1 MRKSSVFSLVAASA
15 CSLALVLSGCGS
27 SGGSSSESS
36 KPSTN
41 ASNASTTD
49 KMISVY
55 GAEPAKPLIPSDTIE
70 TGGGN
75 PLDMLFAMLVR
86 FDSKG
91 KAVNEVAKEIKPNA
105 DMTQYKITLN
115 SGWKFSDGSPVTAQS
130 FTKAW
135 SWGANINNA
144 QLASSFYGV
153 IKGFDELQ
161 AKGVDPNA
169 QLSGLKVIDDHT
181 FTVDLTD
188 PSSTFPI
195 QVGISAFAPLPES
208 FYKDTKAFGEKPVS
222 NGPYKFQS
230 WEHNKA
236 IKMVKNPDYKGGVEV
251 KNGGIEFR
259 VYTDTEAAFAD
270 VQAGNL
276 DVLDTIPSSA
286 MKTFQSDATIQAINQ
301 PGSAFQNFTIPTYM
315 KHFGQDQE
323 GKLRRQA
330 ISMAIDRPQ
339 MLDKVLAKTGQPATD
354 FIAPPIPGYSSSLK
368 GSDVLKYNP
377 TKAKD
382 LWAQANKISPWTDN
396 DVFKMAYNAD
406 GGHKDIY
413 DAFANSIKNSLGI
426 KAEGNPLPTFKEF
439 RNNVSD
445 RKFTDSAFRS
455 GWQPDYPSP
464 ENYLQP
470 LYTTSAADGNG
481 SNDGDYK
488 NPKFDELVKKGSA
501 AKTTAEANKL
511 FQQAE
516 EILLQDLPVIP
527 LYYSNA
533 KGAANK
539 AIKGFA
545 FNWKNVPAYAQLT
558 K

>member
-1 MRKSSVFSLVAASA
+1 MKKSSMFSLVAASA
-15 CSLALVLSGCGS
+15 CSLALVLSGCGGAGDS
-27 SGGSSSESS
+27 NDSS
-36 KPSTN
+36 KPSSD
-41 ASNASTTD
+41 AKNASTTD
-49 KMISVY
+49 AIMSVF

-75 PLDMLFAMLVR
+75 PLDLMFAELVR
-86 FDSKG
+86 YDVDG
-91 KAVNEVAKEIKPNA
+91 KVVNEVAKDIKPNA
-105 DMTQYKITLN
+105 DMTQYKITIKD
-115 SGWKFSDGSPVTAQS
+115 GWKFSDGTPVTAKS

-144 QLASSFYGV
+144 QLASSFYGN

-161 AKGVDPNA
+161 TKGVAADA
-169 QLSGLKVIDDHT
+169 ELSGLKVVDDHT

-195 QVGISAFAPLPES
+195 QVGITAFAPLPEA
-208 FYKDTKAFGEKPVS
+208 FYKDTKAFGEKPIS
-222 NGPYKFQS
+222 NGPYKLQS

-236 IKMVKNPDYKGGVEV
+236 IKLVKNPEYKGGVKV

-259 VYTDTEAAFAD
+259 AYTDTEPAFAD

-286 MKTFQSDATIQAINQ
+286 IKTFQSDQTIQAINK
-301 PGSAFQNFTIPTYM
+301 PGSVFQNFTIPTYM
-315 KHFGQDQE
+315 KHFGEDQE

-330 ISMAIDRPQ
+330 ISMAVDRNQ
-339 MLDKVLAKTGQPATD
+339 VIDKVLANTSKPATD
-354 FIAPPIPGYSSSLK
+354 FIAPTIPGYSKDLK

-377 TKAKD
+377 KKAKQ
-382 LWAQANKISPWTDN
+382 LWEEANKISPWTEA

-439 RNNVSD
+439 RNNVSS

-470 LYTTSAADGNG
+470 LYTSGAADGNG

-488 NPKFDELVKKGSA
+488 NPKFDALVTKGSG
-501 AKTTAEANKL
+501 AKTTDEANKI
-511 FQQAE
+511 FQEAE
-516 EILLQDLPVIP
+516 EILLEDLPVIP

-533 KGAANK
+533 KGAAGK
-539 AIKGFA
+539 SVQGFSFTWKGT
-545 FNWKNVPAYAQLT
+545 PSYPDLT